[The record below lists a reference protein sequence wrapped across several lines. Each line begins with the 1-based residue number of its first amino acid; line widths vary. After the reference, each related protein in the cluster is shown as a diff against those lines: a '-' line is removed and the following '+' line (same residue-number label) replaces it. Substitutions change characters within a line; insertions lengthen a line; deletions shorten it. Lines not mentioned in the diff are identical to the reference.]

1 MASNSKRTALVT
13 GSTSGIGLAIA
24 RAMASQG
31 HNIMLHGFGDSE
43 MIAHLK
49 ASMESEFHVEVHT
62 DSTDLRDET
71 GIAALVTRVIDSF
84 GSLDIL
90 VNNAGIQHVD
100 LIEDFPAEYWN
111 AIIAVDLSA
120 AFHTTK
126 AALPAMKKAK
136 WGRIINIASA
146 HALVASPGKAAYVAA
161 KHGIAGLTK
170 VIALETAR
178 FGITANAIA
187 PGYAWT
193 PLVEKQIPETMQAR
207 GMSREEV
214 INNVILSAHATKEF
228 ILPEDIASL
237 AVYLT
242 TDAAKGITGSI
253 LTIDGG
259 WTAA

>member
-1 MASNSKRTALVT
+1 MSSNSKRTALIT

-24 RAMASQG
+24 RALAGQG
-31 HNIMLHGFGDSE
+31 HAIMLHGFGDAETIS
-43 MIAHLK
+43 HLK
-49 ASMESEFHVEVHT
+49 ANMESEFQVEVHT
-62 DSTDLRDET
+62 DSTDLRDEA
-71 GIAALVTRVIDSF
+71 GIRALVAQVIDSF

-111 AIIAVDLSA
+111 AILAVDLSA

-126 AALPAMKKAK
+126 AVLPSMKKAK

-161 KHGIAGLTK
+161 KHGIAGFTK
-170 VIALETAR
+170 VTALETAR

-193 PLVEKQIPETMQAR
+193 PLVEKQVPEIMQAR
-207 GMSREEV
+207 GMSREDV

-237 AVYLT
+237 VVYLT
-242 TDAAKGITGSI
+242 TDAAKGITGSV
-253 LTIDGG
+253 LSIDGG